1 MTTPSKTKSRFERL
15 LSEIYA
21 RWLYENNLRKCIDC
35 FKPRPNKSELEC
47 KKSGCNGFYVPN
59 Y

>member
-1 MTTPSKTKSRFERL
+1 MTTPSKTKSPFERL

-21 RWLYENNLRKCIDC
+21 RWFNENNQRKCIDC